1 MRKLDTIQKHH
12 VLNTIYAADDK
23 SIGGAN
29 HIYMI
34 ECHGQEESSDADISI
49 SLICFR
55 YGPRNEKDSIA
66 GVLDTDLLEIV
77 RDRLKG
83 FQEGDRPSSDN
94 AMALRHIEEALLWLN
109 KRMEERAERG
119 TLGTNTP

>member
-1 MRKLDTIQKHH
+1 MRKLDTIQKYNRR
-12 VLNTIYAADDK
+12 NTIYAADDK
-23 SIGGAN
+23 GSSGAN
-29 HIYMI
+29 HIYMV
-34 ECHGQEESSDADISI
+34 ECHAGDDPVTSDMNI
-49 SLICFR
+49 SLICFQ
-55 YGPRNEKDSIA
+55 YDPGNGQDGIA

-83 FQEGDRPSSDN
+83 FQEGNCPSPDN